1 MQICWFIS
9 MGFAQHLKAAAPV
22 QISPSLLF
30 VANMLKEWFSLRL
43 VNSKLVSIPSRCS
56 IIIGTLGV
64 VGTALLMCAYHCKAG
79 LSNFLSWATYRPDQ
93 FNSLCCNPLNSKK
106 ILSGTSHTKTINHQ
120 IVSVSRKQVFI
131 LQLRQ
136 TNQLQDK
143 NKQPQGS
150 FKLQGLKMFFKS
162 GFMKICITVLTVDKT
177 SCILKHT
184 L

>member
-64 VGTALLMCAYHCKAG
+64 VETALLMCAYHCKAG
-79 LSNFLSWATYRPDQ
+79 LSNFLSWATY
-93 FNSLCCNPLNSKK
+93 SKK